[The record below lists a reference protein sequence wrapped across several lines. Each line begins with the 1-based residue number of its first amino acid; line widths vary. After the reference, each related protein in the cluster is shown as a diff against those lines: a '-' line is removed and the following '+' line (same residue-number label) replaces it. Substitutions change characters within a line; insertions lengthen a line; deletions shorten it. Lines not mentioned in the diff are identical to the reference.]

1 MHQIVDVK
9 SRIFRIGLYLIESE
23 SINYFGT
30 LFLSNVKYKEETVSG
45 VPVSAEASI
54 SALVFPSFIIEART
68 SICLRLI

>member
-30 LFLSNVKYKEETVSG
+30 LF
-45 VPVSAEASI
+45 
-54 SALVFPSFIIEART
+54 FIKCKI
-68 SICLRLI
+68 